1 MALADAGGA
10 RRAFDKRKIVMSDIP
25 ASLYRKGRATQVN
38 IEALQEL
45 IAERDAAME
54 AVDAQIDA
62 LRTGK
67 LFQLR

>member
-1 MALADAGGA
+1 
-10 RRAFDKRKIVMSDIP
+10 MSDIP

-54 AVDAQIDA
+54 SVEAQLDA

-67 LFQLR
+67 MFQLRKKDPANLDARDVKG

>member
-1 MALADAGGA
+1 
-10 RRAFDKRKIVMSDIP
+10 MSDIP

-54 AVDAQIDA
+54 SVEAQLDA
-62 LRTGK
+62 LNGWPVASSVAVWPVKFCQRITAMST
-67 LFQLR
+67 

>member
-1 MALADAGGA
+1 
-10 RRAFDKRKIVMSDIP
+10 MSDIP

>member
-1 MALADAGGA
+1 
-10 RRAFDKRKIVMSDIP
+10 MSDIP

-54 AVDAQIDA
+54 SVRIE
-62 LRTGK
+62 
-67 LFQLR
+67 

>member
-1 MALADAGGA
+1 
-10 RRAFDKRKIVMSDIP
+10 MSDIP

-54 AVDAQIDA
+54 AGVIILARVSGVADATLD
-62 LRTGK
+62 RPCFK
-67 LFQLR
+67 Y